1 MYLVVVKVPE
11 LSSGAYRGSDISLES
26 RNCNVYIPVRLE
38 GEGRDVDRARKWE
51 GWVRFGGVKV

>member
-26 RNCNVYIPVRLE
+26 RRNCNDDPVRLE
-38 GEGRDVDRARKWE
+38 GEGRDVSIER
-51 GWVRFGGVKV
+51 GNGNGGFGSMA